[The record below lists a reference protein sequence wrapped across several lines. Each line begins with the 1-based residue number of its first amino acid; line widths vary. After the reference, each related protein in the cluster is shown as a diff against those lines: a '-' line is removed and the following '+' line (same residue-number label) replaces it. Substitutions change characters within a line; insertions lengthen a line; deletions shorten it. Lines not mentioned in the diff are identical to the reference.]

1 MADVNPNPNP
11 LTAGGP
17 PSQDTTLPLLRAHP
31 LLGREENMKL
41 LFDKMM
47 SETMGDADLR
57 DVARSRARLD
67 VRRESNGVAFDKAM
81 DTILTLGFQNVIISA
96 QTGDTTDQTASGP
109 EHTAEGAED
118 TGNAAVGTAN
128 AQVAANI
135 ANLASALV
143 PIITGTSAVALSV
156 TQLATAVLAA
166 VTAASGA
173 AANNAATPTTP
184 AK

>member
-1 MADVNPNPNP
+1 MPETTPP
-11 LTAGGP
+11 TAGAP
-17 PSQDTTLPLLRAHP
+17 PSQDTTLPVLRAHP
-31 LLGREENMKL
+31 LVGREENMKL
-41 LFDKMM
+41 LFDKTMM
-47 SETMGDADLR
+47 EITGDADLR
-57 DVARSRARLD
+57 DVARGRARLD
-67 VRRESNGVAFDKAM
+67 LRSERNGVAFDKAM
-81 DTILTLGFQNVIISA
+81 DTLVTLGFQNVVISA

-135 ANLASALV
+135 ASLASALV
-143 PIITGTSAVALSV
+143 PIIVGTSAAALTT

-166 VTAASGA
+166 ITAASGA
-173 AANNAATPTTP
+173 AASSAAAPS